1 MAPFDKRTGIGSQKH
16 GNVMNKSASLPSH
29 ALDSFHPD
37 WKRASLRERLVVW
50 AALRAYRKKGQQG
63 LSQMEKT
70 TKDSPEYRLWRKN
83 ELTAQF
89 FDNFSAE
96 DVNGK
101 DVLDFGC
108 GSGDLSLI
116 VAEAGARSVTGTDL
130 EAERV
135 ELAIETTGQTEYR
148 DIMHFVPSTSPNHI
162 PFADNSFDTI
172 LCFDVMEHVME
183 PAEVIAEWA
192 RVLRPGGQVLI
203 WWMPWMHPYGHHF
216 AHIMPVPWA
225 HLLLDEAA
233 FMRVCGRIYESDEY
247 TPPHWHVNEDG
258 SKISDPY
265 VHERMSTWL
274 NGLKLNEF
282 EKIVADS
289 PLKVAAFNSDP
300 MLKQSFIGTAL
311 RPMMR
316 VPVLREWATAVAL
329 YRLQKPLNNG

>member
-1 MAPFDKRTGIGSQKH
+1 MT
-16 GNVMNKSASLPSH
+16 KSAAFSSN

-37 WKRASLRERLVVW
+37 SQKATLRERLVVW

-70 TKDSPEYRLWRKN
+70 TKDSAEYRAWRQS

-116 VAEAGARSVTGTDL
+116 VAEAGARSVSGTDL

-135 ELAIETTGQTEYR
+135 ELAIETTAKTKFRE
-148 DIMHFVPSTSPNHI
+148 IMHFVLSTSPTHI
-162 PFADNSFDTI
+162 PFPDNSFDTI

-183 PAEVIAEWA
+183 PAEVITEWA

-216 AHIMPVPWA
+216 AHIMPVPWS

-233 FMRVCGRIYESDEY
+233 FMRVCGRIYESDDY
-247 TPPHWHVNEDG
+247 TPPHWHVNQDG
-258 SKISDPY
+258 SKVSDAY
-265 VHERMSTWL
+265 VNERMSTWL
-274 NGLKLNEF
+274 NGLKLREF
-282 EKIVADS
+282 EQIVADS
-289 PLKVAAFNSDP
+289 PLDVADFKSDP
-300 MLKQSFIGTAL
+300 MLKQSIVGKAL
-311 RPMMR
+311 RPMTH
-316 VPVLREWATAVAL
+316 VPKLRELATAVAL
-329 YRLQKPLNNG
+329 YRLQKP